1 MQIISVLA
9 HLTLSTFFRAY
20 NLGNLIRDEPT
31 PRGVLYFIGI
41 FWPIMFLWTQKMYF
55 DSRFFTRDDM
65 WHRIYEFAVL
75 VVLATAVLHIR
86 PVSILSDSENNIDMF
101 AYCIS
106 IAIGN
111 FLAIGRMVEIMISV
125 EGEPVAKVV
134 ARRDLILLLGS
145 TSFFVAAAVVSG
157 GKYFGRDDYISS
169 YATNE
174 TYPEDGGN
182 DTANYTDNRDRFL
195 AETSEYKPV
204 DHFDTPVWLVLV
216 GSLMNNVTLVVVV
229 MFCIPTGGGQKK

>member
-1 MQIISVLA
+1 
-9 HLTLSTFFRAY
+9 
-20 NLGNLIRDEPT
+20 
-31 PRGVLYFIGI
+31 
-41 FWPIMFLWTQKMYF
+41 MYF

-111 FLAIGRMVEIMISV
+111 ALAIGRMVEILISV
-125 EGEPVAKVV
+125 EGEPAAKVV
-134 ARRDLILLLGS
+134 ARRDLVLLLGS
-145 TSFFVAAAVVSG
+145 TSFFLAAAVVAG
-157 GKYFGRDDYISS
+157 GKYYGRHDYISS
-169 YATNE
+169 YATDE

-182 DTANYTDNRDRFL
+182 DTANHTDDHDRFL
-195 AETSEYKPV
+195 AAASEALLYKPV
-204 DHFDTPVWLVLV
+204 DYFDTPIWLVLI
-216 GSLMNNVTLVVVV
+216 GSLMNNVTLVLVV
-229 MFCIPTGGGQKK
+229 MFCMPGGGRQNE